1 MSAVFVDTGVWYA
14 LTDREDPD
22 HSAVSQALREHRS
35 RLLTSNYILDE
46 TLTLVRFRLGW
57 NVARQLG
64 ETLRLGGLARVERI
78 SPRDEDAAWSIFST
92 WSDKSFSFT
101 DCTSFALC
109 NRLKVQMCLAI
120 DRDFRSFGLHCM
132 P

>member
-22 HSAVSQALREHRS
+22 HAAVAEALREHRN
-35 RLLTSNYILDE
+35 RLVTSNYILDE

-57 NVARQLG
+57 HVAHQLG
-64 ETLRLGGLARVERI
+64 ETLRTGGLARVERI
-78 SPRDEDAAWSIFST
+78 SLRDEDTAWSIFST

-109 NRLKVQMCLAI
+109 KRLKVVQCLAI
-120 DRDFRSFGLHCM
+120 DRDFRSFGLHCI